1 MASRSFRLQTLKPV
15 SDVQSYVDRVFQ
27 LKEEFSQTCWY
38 RGQSNSKTH
47 RLIPTIG
54 REQSYCGKSS
64 NFNLRQERNLLHRFR
79 RRVFPHVGRILNEWE
94 ALMLARHHY
103 LPTRL
108 LDWTRSPMAALYFA
122 ATTDQSENGDV
133 WAIGRI
139 STEAHDLDLLDL
151 ASPSSNQKGP
161 LTFFGAPKPEP
172 TGAKATRDAVKILH
186 PFYNSPR
193 LVAQDGVFTLHS
205 RPTRPLDSYAGV
217 RFQEGHLDVAAMF
230 RIPIRGDFK
239 ASIVKQLDMLAIH
252 QMSLFPDLDGIAAH
266 LWQVETLWTEKMAH
280 K

>member
-15 SDVQSYVDRVFQ
+15 SDVQSYIDRVFQ

-38 RGQSNSKTH
+38 RGQSNSNTH

-79 RRVFPHVGRILNEWE
+79 RRVFPHVGRILNEWD
-94 ALMLARHHY
+94 ALMLARHHC

-108 LDWTRSPMAALYFA
+108 LDWTRNPMAALYFA
-122 ATTDQSENGDV
+122 ATTDQSENGNV
-133 WAIGRI
+133 WVIGRV

-172 TGAKATRDAVKILH
+172 TRAKATRDAVKIL
-186 PFYNSPR
+186 PLGPGSIKSRSSVYRRSP
-193 LVAQDGVFTLHS
+193 
-205 RPTRPLDSYAGV
+205 
-217 RFQEGHLDVAAMF
+217 
-230 RIPIRGDFK
+230 
-239 ASIVKQLDMLAIH
+239 
-252 QMSLFPDLDGIAAH
+252 
-266 LWQVETLWTEKMAH
+266 
-280 K
+280 